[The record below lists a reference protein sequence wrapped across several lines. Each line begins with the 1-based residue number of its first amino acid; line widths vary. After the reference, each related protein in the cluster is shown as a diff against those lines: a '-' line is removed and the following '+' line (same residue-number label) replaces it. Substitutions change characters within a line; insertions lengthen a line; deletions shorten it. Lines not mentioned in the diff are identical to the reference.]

1 MKWGQASRRPKKPW
15 HSDDGGGGADGA
27 SPSKPWLQDAT
38 PKPSVA
44 SILGALSFEGAGQD
58 DDVKEINKNS
68 SSPNANVNNNDSSND
83 INEWQSIEPSN
94 VNNNVD
100 NKSQQGDS
108 VTEDCTESE
117 TALETPLS
125 LEDQDKSADTDTMN
139 LEQPLSPTESVYY
152 NAQETEMER
161 ELAPTTETEVPILE
175 VQELSSSSSNEEE
188 EVVAAECK
196 KYRNPLIVLP
206 SAPVQSRVQY
216 FSEEWPSIQQQLSHS
231 SSKSSNQLEGLV
243 EEGKVQR
250 QVQTVE
256 LTEAQQACKRLAHAA
271 AAAAQKRIAQR
282 DERLAS
288 LFVKTNNSF
297 SNEFDPLDY
306 YQNDSTAPDLEM
318 SMEQE
323 PSPTNSSP
331 SNRAD
336 QIQSE
341 LELGRQRA
349 LAALALARQQKPP
362 QPEDD
367 NNDDGEDPTAQT
379 QLQAQRQIHV
389 KSTVLMAGEI
399 KETDNQGAENYV
411 DDDENYSFPPSVAL
425 AFEEDLAI
433 ESEIA
438 DTAAEVMVDDD
449 DVDNKVEN
457 ILNHELCHS
466 DDAVVQKALQFLVD
480 LTTTSM
486 ITSLYKVA
494 PIIQRIYPGIPGIV
508 RAMERHVDS
517 DTVQII
523 ACRLLERLALD
534 THQEIAIGEAGGV
547 RAILQAMRL
556 HRRSAAVHAAA
567 WAALWN
573 CTCGNA
579 CDYLNC
585 IDDDEQCDG
594 DNSMMTLLVSW
605 MRQHAEDAAIQ
616 ASACGVFANLCVAH
630 SERLQ
635 QFIQAGGMQVMAAAL
650 QRHWQDE
657 PVRRE
662 VTHSM
667 TVLLADASNS
677 IVHEIEDISIVDQ
690 VVLVDEHYFDGD
702 EEFIEEEV
710 VDDKHLEECEY
721 EEEVIDD
728 EEETLVEY
736 FEDVGDQVYQ
746 LES

>member
-15 HSDDGGGGADGA
+15 HSDDAGGADGA

-58 DDVKEINKNS
+58 DDVKIKNS
-68 SSPNANVNNNDSSND
+68 SSPNANANDSSD
-83 INEWQSIEPSN
+83 INEWESLEPNN
-94 VNNNVD
+94 VNTNVD

-125 LEDQDKSADTDTMN
+125 LEDQEKSSADTDTMN
-139 LEQPLSPTESVYY
+139 VDQPLSPTGSVYY
-152 NAQETEMER
+152 NAQETETER

-175 VQELSSSSSNEEE
+175 VQELSSSSSNEDDEAE
-188 EVVAAECK
+188 AECK

-297 SNEFDPLDY
+297 SVEANPLDY
-306 YQNDSTAPDLEM
+306 YQHDSMALDLEM
-318 SMEQE
+318 SVEQE

-349 LAALALARQQKPP
+349 LAALALARQQHPP

-367 NNDDGEDPTAQT
+367 NNDDEEDPTTQS

-399 KETDNQGAENYV
+399 KETNNQGAENFV
-411 DDDENYSFPPSVAL
+411 DDDENYSVPPIVAL
-425 AFEEDLAI
+425 ALEEDLAI

-438 DTAAEVMVDDD
+438 ETEDMLDDN
-449 DVDNKVEN
+449 DVDKNIEN

-480 LTTTSM
+480 LTTTPKN
-486 ITSLYKVA
+486 TSSYKAA
-494 PIIQRIYPGIPGIV
+494 PIIERIYPGIPGIV

-523 ACRLLERLALD
+523 ACQLLERLALD

-556 HRRSAAVHAAA
+556 HRRNAAVHAAA

-605 MRQHAEDAAIQ
+605 MQQHAEDAAVQ

-635 QFIQAGGMQVMAAAL
+635 QFMQAGGMQVMAAAL

-662 VTHSM
+662 VSDSM
-667 TVLLADASNS
+667 TVLLAEASNS
-677 IVHEIEDISIVDQ
+677 DDHEIDDISIVDQ
-690 VVLVDEHYFDGD
+690 VVLVDEYYCDGD

-710 VDDKHLEECEY
+710 VDNQHSEECEY

-736 FEDVGDQVYQ
+736 FEDVGDHAHQ